1 MKLFTAYAAAMVLL
15 VICFSAGTAIA
26 QKKSN
31 HGSRRADAALDNLDE
46 GTRKRVLAMK
56 NAGMPPEAIAK
67 KIKYEVGNKGTAR
80 RMMEKMHVEE
90 NKKSWKHQ
98 QKQRFMGKESV
109 MKAKVEASKKKSRRD
124 RLRNSEL

>member
-1 MKLFTAYAAAMVLL
+1 MKLFLLYVAAVAFLVL
-15 VICFSAGTAIA
+15 VFSAGTAIA

-31 HGSRRADAALDNLDE
+31 HGSRRADKALNDLDE

-80 RMMEKMHVEE
+80 RMMEKMNVEE
-90 NKKSWKHQ
+90 NKKNWKHQ
-98 QKQRFMGKESV
+98 QKQKFMGKESV
-109 MKAKVEASKKKSRRD
+109 LKAKTESSKKKTRKERIK
-124 RLRNSEL
+124 NSEL